1 MELRFLGGVGQV
13 GRSAILVSDG
23 GSNILL
29 DYGVKTSKP
38 PLFPLHVAP
47 RDLSALIVSHAHLDH
62 SGGTPYLYISGTM
75 NAYMTPPTID
85 IIDLLIKDFLKLSGP
100 SLPFEYLDLR
110 SLESKTIPIEYH
122 QKVDISG
129 TPFTIELLNAGHIPG
144 SSQVLVDLDS
154 KRLLYTSDIN
164 GTETRLQ
171 PSAESDYGEI
181 DVMICE
187 STYAGTTHPAREE
200 QEEKFVEKVEEV
212 VEDGGVALIPAFAI
226 GRSQEILM
234 ILTKHGFDGN
244 IYMDGMA
251 ITATR
256 IFMNHRD
263 FLKNPQDLERAL
275 DRVNKV
281 NNWKQRKRIINDPCA
296 IIAPAGMLGGGSA
309 VYYMS
314 KVYDDVKN
322 AIFVVG
328 FQVPGTPGSTL
339 IEEKKTY
346 IRGRRL
352 KVRAEVHNNVFS
364 SHIDQRGFEDLFKN
378 VEGEP
383 TVFLVH
389 GEPDKIKVLERFVSE
404 EVGLEAKIPG
414 LGDKFEIDN
423 HSVV

>member
-1 MELRFLGGVGQV
+1 M
-13 GRSAILVSDG
+13 VSER
-23 GSNILL
+23 GSKILL
-29 DYGVKTSKP
+29 DYGVQTSKP

-47 RDLSALIVSHAHLDH
+47 RDLSALVVSHCHLDH

-85 IIDLLIKDFLKLSGP
+85 MIDLLIKDFLKLSGP

-110 SLESKTIPIEYH
+110 TLESRTIPIGYH
-122 QKVDISG
+122 QRMEISG
-129 TPFTIELLNAGHIPG
+129 TPFQIELFNAGHVPG
-144 SSQVLVDLDS
+144 SSQVLVNVGS

-164 GTETRLQ
+164 WTETRLQ
-171 PSAESDYGEI
+171 PPAESDYGEI

-187 STYAGTTHPAREE
+187 STYAGTNHPERKE

-212 VEDGGVALIPAFAI
+212 VQGGGVALIPAFAI

-234 ILTKHGFDGN
+234 ILARHGFDGN

-251 ITATR
+251 NTATQ
-256 IFMNHRD
+256 IFMKHPG
-263 FLKNPQDLERAL
+263 FLKDPKEMEKALERVK
-275 DRVNKV
+275 RVY
-281 NNWKQRKRIINDPCA
+281 NWKQRRRIVNDPCA

-314 KVYDDVKN
+314 KVYDDEKN

-339 IEEKKTY
+339 VEEKKAY

-352 KVRAEVHNNVFS
+352 KVRAEVHNDVFS
-364 SHIDQRGFEDLFKN
+364 SHIGQRGFEELFKKI
-378 VEGEP
+378 EGQP

-389 GEPDKIKVLERFVSE
+389 GEPDKTKLLARFVSE
-404 EVGLEAKIPG
+404 EVGLDIKMPS
-414 LGDKFEIDN
+414 LGERFEIGN